1 MTSFSIFDN
10 TKKSNSFSSSTKVCD
25 ISHNNDLIGRI
36 PKLNLQNI
44 LNKEKNITII
54 PISRNANKSIDKQQF
69 ISTNHMDKSNINI
82 DNDDERKYETDNN
95 IPIKCH
101 NNIFDFYDID
111 KYDTNNST
119 SFESKNISSNS
130 YLNSNKKYMINKT
143 VRKKRIINLKS
154 FLYDRKIKSN
164 KNNSL
169 DKFFSILRKVLL
181 NKIFKKLVKY
191 NNNTSSR
198 IDEIKFKNFKEKI
211 DKSNNRDNNIP
222 EINDIIVNTQVKLVD
237 NNNECYNCNNLSDT
251 NSCNNYFY
259 YIEQLSSRYNR
270 EREENIFNM
279 FKYRPTNISF
289 VVNNFSNNTIFN
301 NVDKQFK
308 LINDQSKI
316 NYNVQSQ
323 INLYK
328 KYYGDIEAI
337 NEEDNESEEIKN
349 RKSSRRNQD
358 GSLNDPLSLDDNIDF
373 SMKKML
379 YNIKVFNNKI
389 PNKNN
394 KLRIYKV
401 NEPIYDNKKINIEM
415 SMDNIN
421 KITEIDKIK
430 RKNDEVKSKINKSF
444 NNFNKHNSY
453 KKGIINND
461 IFSANPNK
469 LNLLNKSK
477 LVSSDDE
484 KKKSKK
490 IKKLNSKEKEKDNA
504 TKFIFNEIIPTKLIS
519 FALFFVFII
528 MPSLIL
534 RIGISRAV
542 WIVGSARIIGQGA
555 GRDVDNAVGWK
566 AAKRICV
573 CYGRRRGW
581 LEDKRP
587 ARRKVL

>member
-44 LNKEKNITII
+44 LNKEKNITIL

-111 KYDTNNST
+111 KCDTNNST

-130 YLNSNKKYMINKT
+130 YLNSNKKHMINKT

-154 FLYDRKIKSN
+154 FLFDRKIKSN

-181 NKIFKKLVKY
+181 NKIFKKLVVKY

-237 NNNECYNCNNLSDT
+237 NNECYNCNNLSDT

-270 EREENIFNM
+270 EREENLFNM

-289 VVNNFSNNTIFN
+289 VVKNFSNNTIFN

-308 LINDQSKI
+308 LS
-316 NYNVQSQ
+316 
-323 INLYK
+323 
-328 KYYGDIEAI
+328 
-337 NEEDNESEEIKN
+337 
-349 RKSSRRNQD
+349 
-358 GSLNDPLSLDDNIDF
+358 
-373 SMKKML
+373 
-379 YNIKVFNNKI
+379 
-389 PNKNN
+389 
-394 KLRIYKV
+394 
-401 NEPIYDNKKINIEM
+401 
-415 SMDNIN
+415 
-421 KITEIDKIK
+421 
-430 RKNDEVKSKINKSF
+430 
-444 NNFNKHNSY
+444 
-453 KKGIINND
+453 
-461 IFSANPNK
+461 
-469 LNLLNKSK
+469 
-477 LVSSDDE
+477 
-484 KKKSKK
+484 
-490 IKKLNSKEKEKDNA
+490 
-504 TKFIFNEIIPTKLIS
+504 
-519 FALFFVFII
+519 
-528 MPSLIL
+528 
-534 RIGISRAV
+534 
-542 WIVGSARIIGQGA
+542 
-555 GRDVDNAVGWK
+555 
-566 AAKRICV
+566 
-573 CYGRRRGW
+573 
-581 LEDKRP
+581 
-587 ARRKVL
+587 

>member
-111 KYDTNNST
+111 KCDTNNST

-130 YLNSNKKYMINKT
+130 YLNSNKKHMINKT

-270 EREENIFNM
+270 EREENLFNM

-289 VVNNFSNNTIFN
+289 VVKNFSNNTIFN

-528 MPSLIL
+528 VFLSK
-534 RIGISRAV
+534 
-542 WIVGSARIIGQGA
+542 
-555 GRDVDNAVGWK
+555 NYK
-566 AAKRICV
+566 
-573 CYGRRRGW
+573 
-581 LEDKRP
+581 
-587 ARRKVL
+587 